1 MKDSITNSESSS
13 CNSTTKET
21 GTRSWSGI
29 IFGFMAAFL
38 TSFGSISLKIA
49 DEHKTRVVLL
59 RVLFQFLVLM
69 PVVTYK
75 KIGVITPNL
84 KTNLLLILRGFLSP
98 FISISLAL
106 SLTYLPLGDSTAIF
120 YTNPA
125 LTAFFA
131 CLCLKGKQKTIE

>member
-1 MKDSITNSESSS
+1 MSNSITNSESSS

-21 GTRSWSGI
+21 KTRSWSGI
-29 IFGFMAAFL
+29 IFGFLAALL
-38 TSFGSISLKIA
+38 TSFGSIFLKIA
-49 DEHKTRVVLL
+49 DEHKTKVVLL

-69 PVVTYK
+69 PVVSYK

-106 SLTYLPLGDSTAIF
+106 SLTYLPLGDCTAIF

-125 LTAFFA
+125 LTVFFA
-131 CLCLKGKQKTIE
+131 CLCLKGKQKTI